1 MIFSIVKKIK
11 IHCRVKIYFNMYIPL
26 DGVVVVLIPFL
37 LTFSPSIIQT
47 RNIIS
52 YIEDLE
58 SSLT

>member
-37 LTFSPSIIQT
+37 LTFSLYYSNEKY
-47 RNIIS
+47 NIV
-52 YIEDLE
+52 Y
-58 SSLT
+58 